1 MVGHDARYRFL
12 PCSSSRSLLRLGL
25 DNKGE
30 VSEDGTGDMVLLN
43 NYKCMHD
50 QNVFDH
56 TRKHRVAWFEGWEV
70 KEDMRRSHWKE
81 EAAVPF

>member
-1 MVGHDARYRFL
+1 
-12 PCSSSRSLLRLGL
+12 
-25 DNKGE
+25 

-50 QNVFDH
+50 QNVFDI

-70 KEDMRRSHWKE
+70 KEDMRRLHRKE